1 MEVTT
6 IVSIV
11 GMIGA
16 GCVAVFTATTTLANM
31 EPEKREWLR
40 QLWARWLNRAFYVV
54 LFVNSPLGILTFWLG
69 SGSVTRGAVLMLL
82 LHFFNL
88 CAGFAFL
95 FLEKTAEALAARNA
109 KREELEAK
117 VRALESRVAD
127 AHALPALDLP
137 E

>member
-6 IVSIV
+6 VVSIV

-40 QLWARWLNRAFYVV
+40 QLWARWLNRAFYAV

-69 SGSVTRGAVLMLL
+69 SGPVTRGAMLMLL

-88 CAGFAFL
+88 CAGFVFL
-95 FLEKTAEALAARNA
+95 FFEQTVKALVERNA

-117 VRALESRVAD
+117 VTALEQQLAN
-127 AHALPALDLP
+127 AAALPAIDLP
-137 E
+137 R

>member
-6 IVSIV
+6 VVSIV
-11 GMIGA
+11 GMVGA

-69 SGSVTRGAVLMLL
+69 GGPVTRGAVLLLL

-95 FLEKTAEALAARNA
+95 FLERAAEALAARNA

-117 VRALESRVAD
+117 VRALEEHVAKGP
-127 AHALPALDLP
+127 ALPAIDLP
-137 E
+137 R